1 MNERSDMT
9 GRRAAERSAGVVPDD
24 NAPHVLVIDDDRR
37 IRELLSRY
45 LSENGYRVTT
55 ADSAAAAETRMRGLE
70 FDLLILDVMMPGR
83 SGTDFAREL
92 RANSQIPIL
101 MLTARAE
108 AEHRVEGLQIGV
120 DDYLTKP
127 FDPRELLLRIANI
140 LKRQPAPGA
149 DAAAEIARF
158 ADLTFNPGTG
168 ELSRG
173 EETIRL
179 TERERELLQVL
190 ITNSG
195 STVSRMDL
203 ANAGI
208 TGSERAVDVQINRL
222 RRKIEADPANPVIL
236 QTVRGVGY
244 RLCG

>member
-1 MNERSDMT
+1 MT
-9 GRRAAERSAGVVPDD
+9 ASKDIAGQEFAENRGRPAPED

-45 LSENGYRVTT
+45 LLENGYRVTT
-55 ADSAAAAETRMRGLE
+55 ADCAAAAETRMRGLE

-92 RANSQIPIL
+92 RTTSQIPIL

-120 DDYLTKP
+120 DDFLAKP

-140 LKRQPAPGA
+140 LKRQPAASGE
-149 DAAAEIARF
+149 AAAEIARF
-158 ADLTFNPGTG
+158 ADLTFNLGTG
-168 ELSRG
+168 ELRRG

-190 ITNSG
+190 IVNAG
-195 STVSRMDL
+195 HTVSRVDL

-208 TGSERAVDVQINRL
+208 TGSERAVDVQITRL
-222 RRKIEADPANPVIL
+222 RRKLETDPRQAGAIPSTKGSL
-236 QTVRGVGY
+236 KG
-244 RLCG
+244 